1 MIGRGTELP
10 SELMMM
16 VCKGCLVVQIPS
28 AGRHYRKAA
37 VIWQGF
43 KFSLMLVMLIIFAM
57 W

>member
-1 MIGRGTELP
+1 MGREMELP

-28 AGRHYRKAA
+28 ADRHYRKAA

-43 KFSLMLVMLIIFAM
+43 KFSFTLALLIIFET
-57 W
+57 